1 MIGEL
6 LAALRAIPRIV
17 DALERL
23 GDVGTA
29 IAAQRRK
36 DEKDKLLEEIIATA
50 RRRHDERVR
59 EREAKRV
66 SGDNSETSGGA

>member
-1 MIGEL
+1 MVTEL

-29 IAAQRRK
+29 MAAQRRK
-36 DEKDKLLEEIIATA
+36 DEKDKVLEEIIAIA

-59 EREAKRV
+59 EREAERV
-66 SGDNSETSGGA
+66 SGDNSETPSGS